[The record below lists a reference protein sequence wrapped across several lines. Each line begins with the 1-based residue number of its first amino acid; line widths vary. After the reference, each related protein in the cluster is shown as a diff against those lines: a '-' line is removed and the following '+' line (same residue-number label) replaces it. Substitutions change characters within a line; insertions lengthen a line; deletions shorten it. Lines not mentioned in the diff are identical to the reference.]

1 MKRFMFALGLLATVA
16 VSESEAGY
24 IIIRIV
30 LEGGTSSGS
39 TTPDGSGSP
48 NLGNQGNFGSLKG
61 GPGPGGP
68 PPGLGTGSVAGSLG
82 GPPGKGSGAG
92 SLGGPPI
99 AGSGSG
105 PSPMGPGSGPGVS
118 GPGGSTTAGVLKHD
132 PTRSIYVVVPFTND
146 LTKDGSFYKK
156 APPGSHNPHWRPAI
170 KHPFG
175 YANLLFDNTQIQLY
189 LDLGPQATKGLKT
202 RQTEL
207 FDKHAKWLRAP
218 TDAQIMLD
226 VMTEALEQGAVAEA
240 LKCADELAAAVGD
253 KKARTTPQVDRFLT
267 AYSQIKEGITR
278 PARQASK
285 GPEWKER
292 LGFAYA
298 GVREYV
304 SPHYYL
310 LYWEGMDPEAMRR
323 SAQLE
328 ENFKA
333 FYLLNAIRGVAM
345 PVPESPL
352 VAILAKSSGDV
363 RKLSASLD
371 GMPLVA
377 DGFYSPDHGIVVLS
391 PERLDGVSQTF
402 NRQIQEMFRQGATR
416 KQLLDGEGP
425 KIDANGTVK
434 DSKKPEDVAR
444 MMTWVVAERY
454 AEEEGEWSAVSR
466 EGTRQL
472 MHAIGLLPQHV
483 SLPHWLAEGSAG
495 YYQRPKG
502 PVFTKKEDDQ
512 DYITVALSTGFG
524 GPNYV
529 RQKQFSELI
538 RLNQFKPSDKPKA
551 DPGDIVRNVVTDAYF
566 GAALGGLDADDAK
579 LPLPQA
585 SKKAPGPGVGPPP
598 ITPVE
603 EPQAIKRRRHEF
615 LNAKALATSWSL
627 YYYLAKVN
635 PAGLDRY
642 LGELSKLPRD
652 LPLDESSRLT
662 AFAKAFNLSLG
673 AKRTDD
679 RPTFAEVGAA
689 WLQYMDTVP
698 PAGIEVPLADLAAPT
713 GGAGGGLGSGL
724 GGAPPGPLSG
734 PKPGM

>member
-30 LEGGTSSGS
+30 LEGGSSSGS
-39 TTPDGSGSP
+39 TTVEGTGSP
-48 NLGNQGNFGSLKG
+48 TLGTPGNFGLPKG
-61 GPGPGGP
+61 GPGQGGP
-68 PPGLGTGSVAGSLG
+68 PPGLVGSGSSPFG
-82 GPPGKGSGAG
+82 GPPGGSSIAG
-92 SLGGPPI
+92 SLSGPPKTP
-99 AGSGSG
+99 GSS
-105 PSPMGPGSGPGVS
+105 PSPMGPGSG
-118 GPGGSTTAGVLKHD
+118 STTTTNALKHD
-132 PTRSIYVVVPFTND
+132 PTRSIYVVVPYTND
-146 LTKDGSFYKK
+146 ITKDGSFYKK

-207 FDKHAKWLRAP
+207 LDKHAKWLRAP

-240 LKCADELAAAVGD
+240 LKCADELATAVGD

-267 AYSQIKEGITR
+267 AYSQNKEGIAR

-292 LGFAYA
+292 LGFAYS
-298 GVREYV
+298 GVKEYV

-310 LYWEGMDPEAMRR
+310 IYWEGMDPEASRR

-391 PERLDGVSQTF
+391 PDRLDGVSQTF

-425 KIDANGTVK
+425 KIDPNGTIK

-454 AEEEGEWSAVSR
+454 AEEEGEWSTVSR

-483 SLPHWLAEGSAG
+483 SLPQWLAEGSAG

-502 PVFTKKEDDQ
+502 PVFTKKEDDK

-524 GPNYV
+524 SPNYV

-538 RLNQFKPSDKPKA
+538 RLNQFKPSNKPKA
-551 DPGDIVRNVVTDAYF
+551 DPGVILRNVVTDAYF
-566 GAALGGLDADDAK
+566 GAALGGLDADDAM

-585 SKKAPGPGVGPPP
+585 AKKASGPTTEPVPVAA
-598 ITPVE
+598 VE
-603 EPQAIKRRRHEF
+603 EPQVIKRRRYEF

-627 YYYLAKVN
+627 YYYLAKAN
-635 PAGLDRY
+635 PTGLDRY
-642 LGELSKLPRD
+642 LAELSKMPRD
-652 LPLDESSRLT
+652 LPLDEGSRLS

-673 AKRTDD
+673 DKRTDD
-679 RPTFAEVGAA
+679 RPTFTEVGAA
-689 WLQYMDTVP
+689 WLQYMENLP
-698 PAGIEVPLADLAAPT
+698 SAGIEVPLTDLATPAV
-713 GGAGGGLGSGL
+713 GAGGGLGSGL
-724 GGAPPGPLSG
+724 GGGPLNPGKPPG
-734 PKPGM
+734 M